1 MGNKKDIGLAIK
13 EKLIHLDKSPK
24 DNVWEAIQSDLDKK
38 KKRRMIPF
46 WFSYIGI
53 FSVGILA
60 SYIIFNKS
68 FKQNNLIILK
78 ENSITINKKKNLNL
92 NNTENINKKLNSND
106 SVLNFK
112 NTNIR
117 KKEKLIS
124 NYKVI
129 ESKLITKTNSKSNS
143 RKKVATKNSS
153 FTHGKK
159 IFSKTK
165 KLYSFKGRV
174 ISTNEKKSNNTFDI
188 NFLSKEFTSTDNKN
202 SIENITISSK
212 TNSKDSIVKK
222 KTINGVT
229 KKDSLTKAI
238 DKVKS
243 FTIFIY
249 GGPTKSLFLNKNS
262 SLDNRLNSNCKKSE
276 ISFNYGAYL
285 CYYGSKN
292 LSLRIGIE
300 KNSSKIITQN
310 AFVNTLNYSNI
321 EYSNNYSNTEIYNQ
335 SNNSEYMNITQ
346 DISYIEIP
354 LEAKYKFLDTKIG
367 INAILGINYLLLD
380 KNEVSV
386 NTENGFN
393 ALIGKTSNLLSYSFG
408 ANIGFGFDYQISKNI
423 KFNFEPMFKYQL
435 KNNQENINTN
445 LLNFNILTGIEIIL
459 FNR

>member
-1 MGNKKDIGLAIK
+1 
-13 EKLIHLDKSPK
+13 
-24 DNVWEAIQSDLDKK
+24 
-38 KKRRMIPF
+38 
-46 WFSYIGI
+46 
-53 FSVGILA
+53 
-60 SYIIFNKS
+60 
-68 FKQNNLIILK
+68 
-78 ENSITINKKKNLNL
+78 
-92 NNTENINKKLNSND
+92 
-106 SVLNFK
+106 
-112 NTNIR
+112 
-117 KKEKLIS
+117 
-124 NYKVI
+124 
-129 ESKLITKTNSKSNS
+129 
-143 RKKVATKNSS
+143 
-153 FTHGKK
+153 
-159 IFSKTK
+159 
-165 KLYSFKGRV
+165 
-174 ISTNEKKSNNTFDI
+174 
-188 NFLSKEFTSTDNKN
+188 
-202 SIENITISSK
+202 
-212 TNSKDSIVKK
+212 
-222 KTINGVT
+222 
-229 KKDSLTKAI
+229 
-238 DKVKS
+238 
-243 FTIFIY
+243 
-249 GGPTKSLFLNKNS
+249 LFLNKNS

-445 LLNFNILTGIEIIL
+445 LLNFTILTGIEIIL